1 MVGVLSPDGEFK
13 SGSVE
18 EFGKYLHD
26 GYMVFGSTS
35 VRFQRLGDK
44 RLTPKQVV
52 WLEQHK
58 EKLNIHQRIDLRKL
72 VDQRE

>member
-18 EFGKYLHD
+18 EFGKYLNA

-35 VRFQRLGDK
+35 VRFQRLGNK

-52 WLEQHK
+52 WLDQHK
-58 EKLNIHQRIDLRKL
+58 EKLNMHQRIDLRKL
-72 VDQRE
+72 VAEMG